1 MAADQMEVNALLAD
15 SVATADGKLFVQ
27 GGGWTSLTASEL
39 PFHQD
44 RIGIGILIYVPYTAT
59 NEEHKLE
66 ISLQDQDGNPLVLG
80 NAPPGVE
87 SEDGKIRR
95 FQAHFNVGR
104 PPTIPPG
111 DEQAVPFGLNIN
123 SLQFERADLYTFV
136 IDVDGTP
143 MKRLPFRVHQKQT
156 QVLSG

>member
-66 ISLQDQDGNPLVLG
+66 ISLQDQGVSILVL
-80 NAPPGVE
+80 
-87 SEDGKIRR
+87 
-95 FQAHFNVGR
+95 
-104 PPTIPPG
+104 
-111 DEQAVPFGLNIN
+111 
-123 SLQFERADLYTFV
+123 ERYL
-136 IDVDGTP
+136 
-143 MKRLPFRVHQKQT
+143 
-156 QVLSG
+156 